1 MASSSERPDRNGA
14 RSQNGILPPPSS
26 PTDSVAQAMK
36 NDLEELI
43 GYIDNLAFDQK
54 NNNSAPKAAGTPST
68 NKQLFPSHE
77 NHTSE
82 RNVILQDRTNKVIS
96 NTQRNVTPAKLRE
109 PELAKVMS
117 PMRYHDNSLN
127 LSYERKERQ
136 TKVLDPVGNRA
147 SREEPAGSPPPQE
160 ASLYFHDESFSL
172 NLSESQDAGDE
183 SNVSFHISSDKR
195 SMEGMLKNDLGR
207 PPRLLSTL
215 QKNGLVSS
223 PERSKAISFVSISKD
238 PTPSKPFRSSSK
250 IYHEHNEFSTPT
262 AHGKN
267 GPFSGNGEDSELRRK
282 RLESRQATPFPR
294 NQSRDIDRLEQENL
308 DRKGNEWW
316 RARPEAEDNHT
327 EHDASVRFD
336 TRDTASMD
344 ENKNGKSLK
353 WEHVESFTSPIR
365 RPQYSKGTPHPSK
378 KISDTVLATPV
389 PDQGSKSNLVL
400 TSPESA
406 KKLLRSAMEALQ
418 DARKER
424 DEARQWADDIK
435 KSVNQWVEDQRRLIR
450 TESASLTENSNPAST
465 VVFER
470 KHQDIQISMNDL
482 RNEMKSFKFDTMA
495 HINST
500 TKTQDEKIH
509 ELSRQIHIVEDQL
522 ALVLKEGTSN
532 QRDVQNIPSRIPH
545 VSEKP
550 VAGLAHKT
558 PINETSQL
566 VRSGSR
572 SDASH
577 VSQRTRRAT
586 PSGGHL
592 IDYGNGVTKELH
604 PDGTTVTRFKNGDV
618 ETRFDPKTST
628 TKNPSATCKVAYY
641 HFKEQVLQ
649 ITQRDG
655 SVLYEYAN
663 GQVERHCADG
673 VKIVLFPDGTKTV
686 V

>member
-14 RSQNGILPPPSS
+14 HGQNGSLPPPSS

-54 NNNSAPKAAGTPST
+54 NKNPAPKTAGTPST
-68 NKQLFPSHE
+68 NKQLFPSHD
-77 NHTSE
+77 NHTSD
-82 RNVILQDRTNKVIS
+82 RNIILQDRTNKVAL
-96 NTQRNVTPAKLRE
+96 NTQQNVTPAKLRE

-117 PMRYHDNSLN
+117 PMRYRDTSLN
-127 LSYERKERQ
+127 LSYERKERE
-136 TKVLDPVGNRA
+136 TKMLDPVGNRA
-147 SREEPAGSPPPQE
+147 TREEPAGSPPPQE

-172 NLSESQDAGDE
+172 NLSESQDAADE
-183 SNVSFHISSDKR
+183 SHISYHISSDKR
-195 SMEGMLKNDLGR
+195 VTEEVSKNDLGR

-238 PTPSKPFRSSSK
+238 PTPSKPFRSSSSSH
-250 IYHEHNEFSTPT
+250 HEQIRFSTPT
-262 AHGKN
+262 AHGKSTAFSAN
-267 GPFSGNGEDSELRRK
+267 GDDSDFRRQ

-294 NQSRDIDRLEQENL
+294 NQNRDIDRLEQENL

-316 RARPEAEDNHT
+316 RARPESQDNGT
-327 EHDASVRFD
+327 ERDASVRFD
-336 TRDTASMD
+336 SKDTASIN
-344 ENKNGKSLK
+344 ENTKMLK
-353 WEHVESFTSPIR
+353 WEHVESFASPIP

-378 KISDTVLATPV
+378 KVSDTVLATPT
-389 PDQGSKSNLVL
+389 PHQGTNSNLVL

-435 KSVNQWVEDQRRLIR
+435 KSVNHWVEDQRRLIR
-450 TESASLTENSNPAST
+450 TESASLTENSNPTSAA
-465 VVFER
+465 VFER
-470 KHQDIQISMNDL
+470 KHQDVEISINDL
-482 RNEMKSFKFDTMA
+482 RNEMKSFKFDTQA
-495 HINST
+495 HINSR
-500 TKTQDEKIH
+500 TKGQDEKIRD
-509 ELSRQIHIVEDQL
+509 LSHQLLIVKNQL
-522 ALVLKEGTSN
+522 ALLSKEDTSN
-532 QRDVQNIPSRIPH
+532 HRDADHIPARIPNK
-545 VSEKP
+545 SEKTQP
-550 VAGLAHKT
+550 GLAHKT
-558 PINETSQL
+558 PVNETIQL
-566 VRSGSR
+566 VRSASR

-577 VSQRTRRAT
+577 GSQRTRRAT

-618 ETRFDPKTST
+618 ETRFDPNTST

-641 HFKEQVLQ
+641 HSKEQVLQ

-673 VKIVLFPDGTKTV
+673 VKIVLFPDGTKAV